1 MSSYSI
7 DPAGVSAV
15 VKDVQDAA
23 GALVEAF
30 SSLESA
36 ETDVTNGTSDCAEVA
51 AAVSALLQREAPRM
65 TTVGNRISACLL
77 GVATATADYVAADDT
92 MSDDVRAAQTHAVES
107 AGSGDFSWFT
117 DRSGVQR

>member
-51 AAVSALLQREAPRM
+51 AAVSALLQREAQGFARGRM
-65 TTVGNRISACLL
+65 AHPVGHL
-77 GVATATADYVAADDT
+77 GGL
-92 MSDDVRAAQTHAVES
+92 VRRSPPDAR
-107 AGSGDFSWFT
+107 GD
-117 DRSGVQR
+117 GA